1 MNHYSKCIAYIF
13 AKLYVEVKCI
23 FQKFFCLIVK
33 HWDLTPQVNSC
44 FTLLRAWPL
53 RMSYLFCFINEHF
66 LWTVLCLPEAVAM
79 TTTFWQLQ
87 SFLETLAKAMT
98 WSRTH
103 LAYSSVANTRS
114 EITLPQ
120 FMVPFSR
127 VSERLEGLRISIL
140 GVHMHLQVVICHK
153 TQMFTAKAIRQWN
166 HNHHYILLRIT
177 IQSKS
182 NDSHI

>member
-1 MNHYSKCIAYIF
+1 MYS
-13 AKLYVEVKCI
+13 LYFCQTLCRSEMYFSI
-23 FQKFFCLIVK
+23 IFCLIVK
-33 HWDLTPQVNSC
+33 HWDMTTQVNSC

-66 LWTVLCLPEAVAM
+66 LLTVLCLPEAVAM
-79 TTTFWQLQ
+79 TTTFWQLP

-103 LAYSSVANTRS
+103 LAYSLVVNTRS
-114 EITLPQ
+114 EITLPP
-120 FMVPFSR
+120 FMVPFFR
-127 VSERLEGLRISIL
+127 VFERLEGLRISIW

-166 HNHHYILLRIT
+166 HNHRYILLRII